1 MVLWWFDCL
10 IPTFFFNE
18 SILSPKSLTDGNPN
32 FAWICLGTKIYLA
45 RLSLHFWMVTT
56 KKKRKKKKY
65 ICSPSIFT
73 HKYTKTDSIFKDAAD
88 MWVENSVTN
97 YTSKTKEIDQ
107 KLAELSFI
115 KACPCIL
122 DYHSAHLIWSD
133 PQIFAWIASLKLLLD

>member
-1 MVLWWFDCL
+1 MLKAVVLLWFYYL

-18 SILSPKSLTDGNPN
+18 NIPSPKSLTDGNPN
-32 FAWICLGTKIYLA
+32 FAWICLVTKIYLA

-56 KKKRKKKKY
+56 KKKRKKN

-88 MWVENSVTN
+88 VWVENSVTN

-107 KLAELSFI
+107 KLTELSFI
-115 KACPCIL
+115 KACSMPTWLSLCPS
-122 DYHSAHLIWSD
+122 YLIWS
-133 PQIFAWIASLKLLLD
+133 